1 VVLDIKEIM
10 ISITRFRPG
19 EIFWVSSE
27 NEALE
32 QDGHAGFDPTK
43 KLAKFIYKI
52 LLQT

>member
-1 VVLDIKEIM
+1 VVLDNKEIK
-10 ISITRFRPG
+10 ISITRFGPG

-43 KLAKFIYKI
+43 KFAKCIYRN